1 LKRRKEWRTQA
12 LAFALIPLVVAIAVA
27 QNNRP
32 GLDARDFSSAPY
44 RLGERLS
51 YTVSFSNFSVAAH
64 VDMLVGARGTFFERE
79 GIELRAHVETI
90 GVVNA
95 ALYAI
100 NNDYVSYVDPAT
112 GLPFR
117 LRQVIREGTRS
128 TEASGDFNPSITAA
142 QAANSFPGTY
152 DFLSALYR
160 LRALPLAAGATYRF
174 TVQNEATSYEV
185 EAKVSGREVVKTN
198 VGSSNAIVTQLRVP
212 GNRAATDYRV
222 RIYFSDDERHLP
234 LLITAQHPAGEI
246 RAELASAEILTE
258 PLPATGTKPDP
269 SATPAPSPLQ
279 GDGARQPTQPGPA
292 PTPAAGANSLPE
304 LPFKPGEELN
314 FNFFAGTGSQ
324 RVGTASFQ
332 VRARARYFN
341 RDGMLLT
348 ALMQTSGPGQSLFP
362 VNDQISS
369 YVDATT
375 LLPFRTE
382 LRLQE
387 GRRRVSWNVSVEQDR
402 GTALF
407 DDGSRVEMPVATH
420 DLLSV
425 FYALRSYDLSVGRQT
440 RVSLLINKRPRLLIV
455 TALGNETIEL
465 NGQRIPA
472 VQLALTTSDPQ
483 ASRLSLRLWVS
494 TDRRRLPLR
503 LTAQTP
509 LGPVRAD
516 LAIIPVDLQ

>member
-1 LKRRKEWRTQA
+1 MKRRKEWRSQA
-12 LAFALIPLVVAIAVA
+12 LAFALIPLVVAFAVA

-32 GLDARDFSSAPY
+32 GLAAGDFSPAPY

-51 YTVSFSNFSVAAH
+51 YTVSFSNFPVAAH
-64 VDMLVGARGTFFERE
+64 VEMLVAARGTFFERE

-90 GVVNA
+90 GIVNA
-95 ALYAI
+95 ALYSI

-117 LRQVIREGTRS
+117 LRQVIREGARS
-128 TEASGDFNPSITAA
+128 SEASADFNPALTAA

-160 LRALPLAAGATYRF
+160 LRALPLASGASYRF

-198 VGSSNAIVTQLRVP
+198 VGSSNAIVTQVRVP
-212 GNRAATDYRV
+212 GNRAASDYRL
-222 RIYFSDDERHLP
+222 RIYFSDDDRHIP
-234 LLITAQHPAGEI
+234 VLITAQHPAGEI

-279 GDGARQPTQPGPA
+279 GDGARRPPQTDRTP
-292 PTPAAGANSLPE
+292 PAAGAAALPE

-332 VRARARYFN
+332 VRPRARYFN
-341 RDGMLLT
+341 RDGMLFT

-362 VNDQISS
+362 VSDQINS

-425 FYALRSYDLSVGRQT
+425 FYALRSYDLSVGKQT

-455 TALGNETIEL
+455 TALANETIEL

-483 ASRLSLRLWVS
+483 ASRLALRLWVS

-503 LTAQTP
+503 LAAQTP